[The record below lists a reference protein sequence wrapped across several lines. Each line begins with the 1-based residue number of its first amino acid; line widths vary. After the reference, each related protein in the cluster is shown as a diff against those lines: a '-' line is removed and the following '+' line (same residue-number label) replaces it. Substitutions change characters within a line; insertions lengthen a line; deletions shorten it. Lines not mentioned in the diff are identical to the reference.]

1 MEVGHGVFVSSLST
15 DQWEPDPDVG
25 SEMHNLCR
33 GVGLSRYVDGPVNP
47 VEYTTPERE
56 SFLVLEGHARIE
68 IADGP
73 TLELKAGDFASIP
86 VGAKTTWHITVP
98 YREFWVFG
106 SVADEN
112 KQL

>member
-1 MEVGHGVFVSSLST
+1 MDLGDGVFVTSLST

-25 SEMHNLCR
+25 
-33 GVGLSRYVDGPVNP
+33 GPID
-47 VEYTTPERE
+47 YTMPERE
-56 SFLVLEGHARIE
+56 SFLVLEGQARIE

-73 TLELKAGDFASIP
+73 TLELKAGDIASIP
-86 VGAKTTWHITVP
+86 MGAKTTWHITAP

>member
-1 MEVGHGVFVSSLST
+1 MDLGNGVFVTKLST

-25 SEMHNLCR
+25 GEMHNLCR
-33 GVGLSRYVDGPVNP
+33 GVGLSRYGAGAVNP
-47 VEYTTPERE
+47 IDYTMPERE
-56 SFLVLEGHARIE
+56 SFLVLEGQVRIE

-73 TLELKAGDFASIP
+73 TLELKAGDIASIP
-86 VGAKTTWHITVP
+86 MGAKTTWHITVP